1 MPFQAAQ
8 DRRVADGHTEP
19 PLQTLRGPSA
29 HAMTDEADDFCQT
42 GGLAGERR
50 RKTRKAFGKDAP
62 IAPLV
67 SAPPTRQTGVDDN
80 RRSLSGQIPKRSRL
94 KAVTRF
100 GLRAASWTAGRLP
113 AVHRDRPNVISPLDA
128 DDFQVWRR

>member
-29 HAMTDEADDFCQT
+29 HAMTDEADDFRQT

-80 RRSLSGQIPKRSRL
+80 RRSLSGQIPKRSRV
-94 KAVTRF
+94 KVVTRF

-128 DDFQVWRR
+128 DDVQVWRG